1 MARATTEQIKKLT
14 PLLEAA
20 KAQVKIE
27 RLEQR
32 CKQSIAEVTAGLSA
46 EAAKLLEAARS

>member
-32 CKQSIAEVTAGLSA
+32 CKERIGEVIDGLST
-46 EAAKLLEAARS
+46 EAAKLLGAARS